1 MLLLHPP
8 LAKPGEPPAA
18 LAHLA
23 AALRAGNHPCRV
35 CDMNLEG
42 TLHLLGSAPPAA
54 DTWSRRAGRNLA
66 ANIAALQGPELYRT
80 PARYQR
86 AVRDCNR
93 VLEAA
98 GRTHGLL
105 LSFANYQD
113 ENLSPTV
120 SDDLIT
126 AARHY
131 RYNIFYPYFSRR
143 LKQLLEEET
152 PPLVGLSL
160 QYLGQALTAFAI
172 IGFLRVQAPKIPI
185 VLGGGLVTTWLR
197 NPSWRNPFTGLVDH
211 LVAGPGEGP
220 LLALLG
226 PAQPGRQEEIPDY
239 TGLAGLPYLAP
250 GFILPYAASSGCY
263 WRKCSF
269 CPETSEANP
278 YRPLT
283 PPAVIDQLDS
293 LVISW
298 RPRLLHFVDNA
309 VSPAV
314 IQALIHRPPGVPWY
328 GFARLDDR
336 LSDRD
341 YCRQLRQAGCVMLK
355 LGIES
360 GSQQVLDGMHKGIDI
375 TKVATALEALAAAG
389 IATYVYLLFGT
400 PGESVDEARETL
412 AFVVRHHHLLTF
424 LNLAI
429 FNLPVGSR
437 EAAGLEITTR
447 HQGDLT
453 LYHDFRHPR
462 GWGRREI
469 RRFLDREFKSR
480 PAIRTILQRD
490 PPFFTSNHAPFF
502 AGPAGG
508 PGI

>member
-8 LAKPGEPPAA
+8 AAKPGEPPAA

-23 AALRAGNHPCRV
+23 AALRGGNHPCRV
-35 CDMNLEG
+35 CDLNLEAM
-42 TLHLLGSAPPAA
+42 LHVLGSAPPASDA
-54 DTWSRRAGRNLA
+54 WSRRAGRNLA
-66 ANIAALQGPELYRT
+66 ANITALQGPDLYHT

-93 VLEAA
+93 VLETA
-98 GRTHGLL
+98 GGVQGLH
-105 LSFANYQD
+105 LSFANYHD
-113 ENLSPTV
+113 GALSPAV
-120 SDDLIT
+120 SDDLIK
-126 AARHY
+126 AARSY
-131 RYNIFYPYFSRR
+131 RGNIFFPHFSRR
-143 LKQLLEEET
+143 LTQLLEDET
-152 PPLVGLSL
+152 PPLIGLSL
-160 QYLGQALTAFAI
+160 NYLGQALTTFAI
-172 IGFLRVQAPKIPI
+172 IGFLRAQAPAIPI

-226 PAQPGRQEEIPDY
+226 VEPSCRKEIPDY
-239 TGLAGLPYLAP
+239 SGLVDLPYLAP
-250 GFILPYAASSGCY
+250 GFILPYAAASGCY

-278 YRPLT
+278 YLPLT
-283 PPAVIDQLDS
+283 PPTVMDELAG
-293 LVISW
+293 LVTAYK
-298 RPRLLHFVDNA
+298 PRLLHFLDNA

-314 IQALIHRPPGVPWY
+314 LRALIDRPPGVPWY
-328 GFARLDDR
+328 GFARVNDR
-336 LSDRD
+336 LADPD
-341 YCRQLRQAGCVMLK
+341 YCRELRQAGCVMLK

-360 GSQQVLDGMHKGIDI
+360 GSQQVLDGMNKGIDVRQVS
-375 TKVATALEALAAAG
+375 KALEALAGAG

-400 PGESVDEARETL
+400 PGESIEEARETL
-412 AFVVRHHHLLTF
+412 AFVAGHHQLITF

-429 FNLPVGSR
+429 FNLPVGSG
-437 EAAGLEITTR
+437 EVSELEITTR

-469 RRFLDREFKSR
+469 RRFLDREFKRR
-480 PAIRTILQRD
+480 PAIRAILQRD
-490 PPFFTSNHAPFF
+490 PPFFTSNHAAFF
-502 AGPAGG
+502 VGPNGG
-508 PGI
+508 PRI

>member
-8 LAKPGEPPAA
+8 VAKPGEPPAA

-23 AALRAGNHPCRV
+23 AALRGAGHPCRV
-35 CDMNLEG
+35 CDLNLEG
-42 TLHLLGSAPPAA
+42 MLHLLGAAPPGA

-66 ANIAALQGPELYRT
+66 ANLAALRGPEIYRI

-93 VLEAA
+93 VLDTI
-98 GRTHGLL
+98 GRAHGLL
-105 LSFANYQD
+105 LSLANYQD
-113 ENLSPTV
+113 GAASPTV
-120 SDDLIT
+120 SDDLLQ
-126 AARHY
+126 AARRY
-131 RYNIFYPYFSRR
+131 RDNIFYPSFSRR
-143 LKQLLEEET
+143 LTQLLADET
-152 PPLVGLSL
+152 PPLIGLSL
-160 QYLGQALTAFAI
+160 QYLGQALTTFAI
-172 IGFLRVQAPKIPI
+172 IGFLRATAPTIPI

-197 NPSWRNPFTGLVDH
+197 HPGWRNPFTGLVDH

-226 PAQPGRQEEIPDY
+226 RNPPCRRQPPDY
-239 TGLAGLPYLAP
+239 RGLAGLPYLSP
-250 GFILPYAASSGCY
+250 GLVLPYAAASGCY
-263 WRKCSF
+263 WRKCAF

-278 YRPLT
+278 YLPLT
-283 PPAVIDQLDS
+283 PPTVINELDG
-293 LVISW
+293 LVAAH

-314 IQALIHRPPGVPWY
+314 MRALIDRSPGVPWY
-328 GFARLDDR
+328 GFARIDNR
-336 LSDRD
+336 LTDIG
-341 YCRQLRQAGCVMLK
+341 YCRRLRQAGCVLLK

-360 GSQQVLDGMHKGIDI
+360 GSQPVLDAMHKGIDI
-375 TKVATALEALAAAG
+375 RQVAKALEALAAAG

-400 PGESVDEARETL
+400 PTESLDEARETL
-412 AFVVRHHHLLTF
+412 AFVAAHHRQITF

-429 FNLPVGSR
+429 FNLPVGSS

-462 GWGRREI
+462 GWGRRQI
-469 RRFLDREFKSR
+469 RRFLAREFRGR

-490 PPFFTSNHAPFF
+490 PPFFTSNHAALFT
-502 AGPAGG
+502 AADGS

>member
-23 AALRAGNHPCRV
+23 AALRSGNHRCRV
-35 CDMNLEG
+35 CDLNLEG
-42 TLHLLGSAPPAA
+42 MLHVLGTTPPAT

-66 ANIAALQGPELYRT
+66 ANIKALQGPELYRT

-98 GRTHGLL
+98 GRAHGLL
-105 LSFANYQD
+105 LSLANYQD
-113 ENLSPTV
+113 GALSPTV
-120 SDDLIT
+120 SDDLIR
-126 AARHY
+126 AARDFRH
-131 RYNIFYPYFSRR
+131 NIFYPCFSRR
-143 LKQLLEEET
+143 LTQLLEDET
-152 PPLVGLSL
+152 PPLIGLSL
-160 QYLGQALTAFAI
+160 QYLGQALTTFAI
-172 IGFLRVQAPKIPI
+172 IGFLRAQVPTIPI

-197 NPSWRNPFTGLVDH
+197 HPSWRNPFTGLVDH
-211 LVAGPGEGP
+211 LIAGPGEGP

-226 PAQPGRQEEIPDY
+226 AERPCHKEIPDY
-239 TGLAGLPYLAP
+239 AGLAGLPYLAP

-278 YRPLT
+278 YLSLA
-283 PPAVIDQLDS
+283 PPAVMAELDI
-293 LVISW
+293 LVSTC

-309 VSPAV
+309 VSPALLR
-314 IQALIHRPPGVPWY
+314 ALIDRPPSVPWY
-328 GFARLDDR
+328 GFARVDDR
-336 LSDRD
+336 LTDPG
-341 YCRQLRQAGCVMLK
+341 YCRQLRLAGCVMLK

-360 GSQQVLDGMHKGIDI
+360 GSQPVLDGMNKGIDI
-375 TKVATALEALAAAG
+375 RTVAAALAALAAAG

-400 PGESVDEARETL
+400 PGESVEEARETL
-412 AFVVRHHHLLTF
+412 AFVTAHHRLITF

-453 LYHDFRHPR
+453 LYHDFHHPR

-469 RRFLDREFKSR
+469 RRFLDREFKGR
-480 PAIRTILQRD
+480 PAIRAILQRD
-490 PPFFTSNHAPFF
+490 PPFFTSNHAAFF
-502 AGPAGG
+502 AGVDGG